1 LTRSAALTGEKI
13 LVTGA
18 SGFIGSHLCRRLC
31 EDGKQVHAI
40 SRKVQPSNERGPH
53 WWQGDLADLSA
64 VRGLLTD
71 IQPDVV
77 FHLAGYAFGSRELEA
92 VLPAFRA
99 NLTTTVNVLTAATEM
114 GCWRVVLAG
123 SLEEPQPGDSEGVPA
138 SPYAASKWASSAYG
152 RMFHALYQTP
162 VVIARI
168 FMVYGPGEY
177 RLRKLVPY
185 VIRTLL
191 RGQDPKLSSGKR
203 PIDWIYVDDVV
214 DGLLALARA
223 PRVEGST
230 IDLGSGNLVDIRTV
244 VELLANLVDSAGKPL
259 FGALPDRPME
269 QVRAADTAATYAR
282 TGWRAKT
289 PLEDGLRR
297 AVDWYAGQLR
307 QDNGGPLL

>member
-1 LTRSAALTGEKI
+1 LTGSPPLTGRKI

-31 EDGKQVHAI
+31 EDGRQVHAV
-40 SRKVQPSNERGPH
+40 SRKVQPSDERGPH

-64 VRGLLTD
+64 VRGLLAD
-71 IQPDVV
+71 IQPDVI
-77 FHLAGYAFGSRELEA
+77 FHLAGYALGSRELEA
-92 VLPAFRA
+92 IQPAFCS
-99 NLTTTVNVLTAATEM
+99 NLITTVNVLTVATEM
-114 GCWRVVLAG
+114 GCGRVVLAG
-123 SLEEPQPGDSEGVPA
+123 SLEEPQSGDSEVVPS

-152 RMFHALYQTP
+152 RMFHALYRTP

-191 RGQDPKLSSGKR
+191 RGQDPRLSSGKR
-203 PIDWIYVDDVV
+203 PIDWIYVDDVA

-223 PRVEGST
+223 PHVEGST
-230 IDLGSGNLVDIRTV
+230 MDLGSGSLVNIRTV

-269 QVRAADTAATYAR
+269 QVRVANTAATHAR

-289 PLEDGLRR
+289 PLEEGLRR
-297 AVDWYAGQLR
+297 TIDWYAEQLR
-307 QDNGGPLL
+307 QGNGGPVT